1 MSIRRVAGTE
11 SFIRRQSMANESAGR
26 DSSIEGSEGGS
37 VDPWR
42 FAGSFLKGILSK
54 SIPDT
59 PSHAAIPWSPMTKPL
74 AEAKVALLSTAGISM
89 KGDRSFDMECE
100 RQNPTW
106 GDSSFRR
113 LRADATSDNI
123 EVNHLHI
130 DTGYIQRDLNVALP
144 LDRLR
149 GLVAE
154 GHVGSMAE
162 THYSIMGFQGADS
175 SRLENETAP
184 AIAENVKNEE
194 VDLVLLAPV

>member
-1 MSIRRVAGTE
+1 
-11 SFIRRQSMANESAGR
+11 MANESAGR
-26 DSSIEGSEGGS
+26 DASIERSEDGL

-59 PSHAAIPWSPMTKPL
+59 PSHAAIPWSAMTKPL
-74 AEAKVALLSTAGISM
+74 TEAKVALLSTAGISM
-89 KGDRSFDMECE
+89 KGDPPFDMDYE
-100 RQNPTW
+100 RQNPTR

-113 LRADATSDNI
+113 LRADATSDTI

-130 DTGYIQRDLNVALP
+130 DTGYIQRDLDVALP

-149 GLVAE
+149 ELVAE

-175 SRLENETAP
+175 SQLENETAP
-184 AIAENVKNEE
+184 AIAEIVKNEE